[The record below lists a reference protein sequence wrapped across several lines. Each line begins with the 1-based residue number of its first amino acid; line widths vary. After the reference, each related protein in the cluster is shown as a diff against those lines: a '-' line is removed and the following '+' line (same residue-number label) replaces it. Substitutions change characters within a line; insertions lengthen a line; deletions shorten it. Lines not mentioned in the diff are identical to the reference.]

1 MRISDWS
8 SDVCSSDLN
17 RAIWEKF
24 APEEGS
30 DFEYDPESATA
41 AAWDERMRSVILPN
55 HYRTLAIIEAN
66 LGLATA
72 VERRT
77 FAEYQE
83 PVRGLSG
90 RHICCVTGRP
100 LLFPGSLPGRF
111 A

>member
-41 AAWDERMRSVILPN
+41 AAWDERMRSVILRT
-55 HYRTLAIIEAN
+55 HYRTLAVIEAT
-66 LGLATA
+66 LGLAT
-72 VERRT
+72 ELHRRPY
-77 FAEYQE
+77 AAYQAH
-83 PVRGLSG
+83 VRGLLERRICGVEIG
-90 RHICCVTGRP
+90 R
-100 LLFPGSLPGRF
+100 
-111 A
+111 